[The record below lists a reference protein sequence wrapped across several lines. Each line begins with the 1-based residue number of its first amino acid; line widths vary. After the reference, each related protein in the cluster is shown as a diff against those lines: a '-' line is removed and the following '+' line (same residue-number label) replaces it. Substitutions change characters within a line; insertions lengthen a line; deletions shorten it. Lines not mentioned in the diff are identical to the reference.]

1 MKKMKKIDFKKITR
15 KDMDYAVK
23 ELKKG
28 LVLAY
33 PSDTIYGLGCDA
45 RNKKAIERIYEIKE
59 REKKHPLLIL
69 VNDFLMLKKYCFCSK
84 EQEKKLKKIW
94 NKESDPT
101 TVVLKSKNILPSELS
116 GGFDSIAVRM
126 INNNSDLQK
135 RELLTKII
143 KGLGAPLVS
152 TSLNKSGK
160 DDIFSLE
167 NLEDYFKKD
176 KPDIVIDAGY
186 IKKRKASRVIDLR
199 DIKNIKIIRD

>member
-1 MKKMKKIDFKKITR
+1 MKKIDFKRITR
-15 KDMDYAVK
+15 KDIDYAIK

-45 RNKKAIERIYEIKE
+45 RNKKAIERIYKIKE
-59 REKKHPLLIL
+59 REEKHPLLIL
-69 VNDFLMLKKYCFCSK
+69 VNDFLMLKKYCFCGK
-84 EQEKKLKKIW
+84 EQEQKLKKIW

-101 TVVLKSKNILPSELS
+101 TVVLKGKNILPPELS

-152 TSLNKSGK
+152 TSLNKSGE
-160 DDIFSLE
+160 DDVLSLE